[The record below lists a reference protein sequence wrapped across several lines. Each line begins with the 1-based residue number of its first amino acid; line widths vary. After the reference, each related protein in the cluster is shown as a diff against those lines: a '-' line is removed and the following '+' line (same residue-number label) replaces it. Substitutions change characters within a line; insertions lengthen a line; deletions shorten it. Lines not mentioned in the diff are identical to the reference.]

1 MVKRVNLQPED
12 AERDLHRAI
21 SKCLSR
27 ESIATI
33 IALLQPA
40 ANLRGRT
47 DAQCIALREVE
58 DFTNSML
65 ELIGIDYYD
74 DLLNDWCL

>member
-1 MVKRVNLQPED
+1 VPV
-12 AERDLHRAI
+12 ARDYRHDHR
-21 SKCLSR
+21 
-27 ESIATI
+27 
-33 IALLQPA
+33 LQPA

-47 DAQCIALREVE
+47 DAQRIALREGE